1 MLVQL
6 TVMRDELML
15 IKHLM
20 PIWKT
25 YADGFVFMAHNSTD
39 GTVEYLKSIKD
50 EYNILEIIEM
60 NLKDEDP
67 LIETNYRQ
75 ELFDTALKYSDK
87 IICLDADEY
96 LDGSWTKNDLS
107 EHLAQNKDVKFN
119 LRWVQ
124 YTGKNTIRAEKKW
137 INHYTDRI
145 GSYTKPC
152 KYKPRYN
159 HAEHIPSP
167 SGGIKQIKPEQLY
180 IAHLQWLNKRYV
192 AIKQYYWKIS
202 DYVQHQLHNVKILNS
217 KSYDKSVNNFQWE
230 ETYFKDSL
238 KVPCDIY
245 DNRLESENYRVKYI
259 VKNTEK
265 YNIPNL
271 GDWGFKIDG
280 VPNKEYSFL
289 PNISIGVPV
298 VFAIIY
304 IMLIMYEGQA

>member
-1 MLVQL
+1 
-6 TVMRDELML
+6 ML

-39 GTVEYLKSIKD
+39 GTVEYLKSVKD
-50 EYNILEIIEM
+50 EYNILEIIEI
-60 NLKDEDP
+60 NLKDEDS
-67 LIETNYRQ
+67 LIETDLRQ
-75 ELFDTALKYSDK
+75 ELFDTARKYSDK
-87 IICLDADEY
+87 LICLDADEY

-107 EHLAQNKDVKFN
+107 EHLDQHKDVKFN

-145 GSYTKPC
+145 GSYTLAKPC
-152 KYKPRYN
+152 QYKPKFN
-159 HAEHIPSP
+159 HAEHIPTP

-202 DYVQHQLHNVKILNS
+202 DYVQNHLHNVKILNS

-238 KVPCDIY
+238 KVPVDIY
-245 DNRLESENYRVKYI
+245 DSRLESENYRVQYI
-259 VKNTEK
+259 IKNTAK

-271 GDWGFKIDG
+271 GDWGFKIEG
-280 VPNKEYSFL
+280 VPNDEPKKRF
-289 PNISIGVPV
+289 NIKKSIAIPV
-298 VFAIIY
+298 FSALIWY
-304 IMLIMYEGQA
+304 ITSLIFN